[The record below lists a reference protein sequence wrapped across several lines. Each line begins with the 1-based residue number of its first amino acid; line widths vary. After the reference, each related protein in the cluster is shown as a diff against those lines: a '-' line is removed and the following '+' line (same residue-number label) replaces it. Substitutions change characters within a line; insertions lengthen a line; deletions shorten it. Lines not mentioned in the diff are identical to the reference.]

1 MRKFSVARAVISAAG
16 ALLVLNM
23 AARDASAALVLEYK
37 FDEGSGG
44 ITSDSSGNNNNGG
57 LTQSAGANYTATA
70 AQGPFAVFLGATGNG
85 LSFVQPATNPLA
97 GVTSFTIDLWVDPN
111 VNASDSRSIFSN
123 TPGTGTGPGFNF
135 YLNSPGTSDHALV
148 FATNG
153 AVLKTGS
160 IGNFGVYHNV
170 AVTVSN
176 ASSNPTVA
184 MYVDFLPVA
193 TTGTVANITDLTTL
207 PRIGVFTDGT
217 FSSNFFGNIDHVR
230 IFNTALTPAQVA
242 GLAPEP
248 CAAGFLAVGGAGL
261 FLRRRR
267 V

>member
-111 VNASDSRSIFSN
+111 V
-123 TPGTGTGPGFNF
+123 
-135 YLNSPGTSDHALV
+135 
-148 FATNG
+148 
-153 AVLKTGS
+153 
-160 IGNFGVYHNV
+160 
-170 AVTVSN
+170 
-176 ASSNPTVA
+176 
-184 MYVDFLPVA
+184 
-193 TTGTVANITDLTTL
+193 
-207 PRIGVFTDGT
+207 
-217 FSSNFFGNIDHVR
+217 
-230 IFNTALTPAQVA
+230 
-242 GLAPEP
+242 
-248 CAAGFLAVGGAGL
+248 
-261 FLRRRR
+261 
-267 V
+267 